1 MIVLITGP
9 SGAGKSSFIHKLMDE
24 LPRLAFSVSTTTR
37 PMREGEVDGRDY
49 DFVDSSVFDSLIDEN
64 AFVEWAR
71 VHDNCYGTRK
81 SRLQGMIQAGQIPVL
96 DIDVQGGVNV
106 IDMYGK
112 ELVSVFLFP
121 PSWDELER
129 RLVTRKTDTPE
140 VIATRL
146 QNARVEVGFA
156 ARYKYWIINDELDAA
171 VARMKAVITAEEC
184 LSASFITPPL
194 SGVYLDRDSSVFGD
208 H

>member
-9 SGAGKSSFIHKLMDE
+9 SGAGKSCFIHKLMEE

-37 PMREGEVDGRDY
+37 PIREGEVDGRDY
-49 DFVDSSVFDSLIDEN
+49 DFVDASVFESLVAEDS
-64 AFVEWAR
+64 FVEWAR

-81 SRLQGMIQAGQIPVL
+81 CRLQSMIQAGQIPVL

-106 IDMYGK
+106 IDMYGD

-121 PSWDELER
+121 PSWEELER
-129 RLVTRKTDTPE
+129 RLVTRETDSKE

-146 QNARVEVGFA
+146 HNARTEVG
-156 ARYKYWIINDELDAA
+156 YKYWIVNDELDAA

-184 LSASFITPPL
+184 RPGAFSVAPL
-194 SGVYLDRDSSVFGD
+194 SGVGD
-208 H
+208 L

>member
-9 SGAGKSSFIHKLMDE
+9 SGAGKSSFIHQLMDE

-37 PMREGEVDGRDY
+37 PIREREVEGRDY
-49 DFVDSSVFDSLIDEN
+49 EFVDSSVFESLIAEDS
-64 AFVEWAR
+64 FVEWAR
-71 VHDNCYGTRK
+71 VHDNYYGTRK
-81 SRLQGMIQAGQIPVL
+81 CRLQAMIQAGQIPVL

-106 IDMYGK
+106 IDMYGS

-129 RLVTRKTDTPE
+129 RLVSRETDSPE
-140 VIATRL
+140 VVATRL
-146 QNARVEVGFA
+146 HNARTEVGYA
-156 ARYKYWIINDELDAA
+156 PRYKYWIVNDELDAA

-184 LSASFITPPL
+184 RPGSFSKPPL
-194 SGVYLDRDSSVFGD
+194 SGI
-208 H
+208 